1 MGTMKHHLVLK
12 LGSPLM
18 ETVRIPDWQTFI
30 TDKSIAVTSLG
41 PEIDAVLHSI
51 HRDFWVTHEYA
62 VAADGW
68 SAAERLHGLD
78 RTYRI
83 IMDSL
88 ERVPDEALARLSAIP
103 DVEQVHQLFVATSDI
118 PRPDYAAPLASTS
131 TAAASIG
138 TDFAHALTMGRPDV
152 TIAVLDTGVSLLH
165 PELAGI
171 VQTAADFVDLAGLD
185 TTSFIGDVLDADDDP
200 TDELGHGTH
209 VAGIIAA
216 QGLQMEPGMAPR
228 CRLLAGRVLATMQ
241 TDAGPQGAGIVDNI
255 NPAVKWAVDSGADII
270 NMSVGIR
277 HTGGGLPHADVI
289 AYALGKGVTVVA
301 ASGNDGTQ
309 TKYYPGALPGV
320 IAVGAC
326 DDDGRIASF
335 SSFGAR
341 ISVVAPGVRILSS
354 YVDRRYAVA
363 SGTSQAAPHV
373 AGAVAL
379 LLSLAADNG
388 SRLGPADIMRILRT
402 TSDRV
407 DTQDRHPH
415 AGYGRINLTDAFKWL
430 LHTSPGTRA
439 RSLSIPQ

>member
-12 LGSPLM
+12 LRTALI

-30 TDKSIAVTSLG
+30 TDKSALVTSLG
-41 PEIDAVLHSI
+41 PTIDAVLHSI
-51 HRDFWVTHEYA
+51 HREFWVTHEYA
-62 VAADGW
+62 MAADGW
-68 SAAERLHGLD
+68 SVSERLHGLD

-88 ERVPDEALARLSAIP
+88 ERIPDETLERLSSNP
-103 DVEQVHQLFVATSDI
+103 DIEQVHQLFVASSPM
-118 PRPDYAAPLASTS
+118 PRHDYAAPMASTS

-138 TDFAHALTMGRPDV
+138 TDFAHALTLGRPDI
-152 TIAVLDTGVSLLH
+152 TIAVLDTGVSLQH
-165 PELAGI
+165 PELVG
-171 VQTAADFVDLAGLD
+171 VVHKTADFVDLAGLD
-185 TTSFIGDVLDADDDP
+185 TTPFIGDVLEADDDP
-200 TDELGHGTH
+200 ADELGHGTH

-241 TDAGPQGAGIVDNI
+241 TEAGPQGAGIVDNI
-255 NPAVKWAVDSGADII
+255 NPAVKWAVDSGANII

-326 DDDGRIASF
+326 DDEGSIASF
-335 SSFGAR
+335 NSFGAR

-388 SRLGPADIMRILRT
+388 FTLGPSEIMGILRA

-407 DTQDRHPH
+407 DTHDRNPH
-415 AGYGRINLTDAFKWL
+415 AGYGRINLSDAFKWL
-430 LHTSPGTRA
+430 LHTSPRTRA